1 MLRKILT
8 DQQVTLDHETIVT
21 LMSVKFNSINC
32 CTEATMEKEL
42 LQKRKNATVVCLH
55 KSDN

>member
-8 DQQVTLDHETIVT
+8 DQQVTLDHETIAT

-32 CTEATMEKEL
+32 CTEVTMEKEL
-42 LQKRKNATVVCLH
+42 LQKR
-55 KSDN
+55 